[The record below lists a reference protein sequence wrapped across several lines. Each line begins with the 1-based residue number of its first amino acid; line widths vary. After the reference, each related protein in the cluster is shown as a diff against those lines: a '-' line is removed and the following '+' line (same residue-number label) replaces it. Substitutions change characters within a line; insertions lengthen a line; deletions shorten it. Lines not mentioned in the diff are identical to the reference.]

1 MNSQESKPCLLSV
14 AFVPCAD
21 SHLLGTAMTDYL
33 NPKSKALS
41 LRDPGT
47 TLIRI
52 TEVMAIVGLARP
64 TIYKLM
70 QQPESGF
77 PTPVKLSNSNA
88 RGAPVAWV
96 LGEVQSWTRARIAAR
111 DGEAA

>member
-1 MNSQESKPCLLSV
+1 MS
-14 AFVPCAD
+14 D
-21 SHLLGTAMTDYL
+21 SRVSTINQIAQ
-33 NPKSKALS
+33 
-41 LRDPGT
+41 RDPST

-70 QQPESGF
+70 QQPESRF
-77 PTPVKLSNSNA
+77 PAPVKLSNSNA

-96 LGEVQSWTRARIAAR
+96 LEEVQSWTRARIAFR
-111 DGEAA
+111 NKVAA

>member
-1 MNSQESKPCLLSV
+1 MSDSRVSTINLV
-14 AFVPCAD
+14 AQ
-21 SHLLGTAMTDYL
+21 
-33 NPKSKALS
+33 
-41 LRDPGT
+41 RDPAT

-64 TIYKLM
+64 TIYKLI
-70 QQPESGF
+70 QQPESRF

-96 LGEVQSWTRARIAAR
+96 LGEVQNWTRARIAAR
-111 DGEAA
+111 DNEAA

>member
-1 MNSQESKPCLLSV
+1 MSDSRVSTINSV
-14 AFVPCAD
+14 AQ
-21 SHLLGTAMTDYL
+21 
-33 NPKSKALS
+33 
-41 LRDPGT
+41 RDPAT

-70 QQPESGF
+70 QQPESRF

-96 LGEVQSWTRARIAAR
+96 LGEVQNWTRARIAAR
-111 DGEAA
+111 DNEAA

>member
-1 MNSQESKPCLLSV
+1 MSDSRVSTINLV
-14 AFVPCAD
+14 AQ
-21 SHLLGTAMTDYL
+21 
-33 NPKSKALS
+33 
-41 LRDPGT
+41 RDPST

-70 QQPESGF
+70 QQPESRF

>member
-1 MNSQESKPCLLSV
+1 MIESRS
-14 AFVPCAD
+14 
-21 SHLLGTAMTDYL
+21 STL
-33 NPKSKALS
+33 NRIPP
-41 LRDPGT
+41 RDPAP

-52 TEVMAIVGLARP
+52 SEVMAIVGLSRP

-70 QQPESGF
+70 QQPESRF

-96 LGEVQSWTRARIAAR
+96 LEEVQSWTLARIAHR
-111 DGEAA
+111 DKVAA

>member
-1 MNSQESKPCLLSV
+1 MSDSRVSTITPASQ
-14 AFVPCAD
+14 
-21 SHLLGTAMTDYL
+21 
-33 NPKSKALS
+33 
-41 LRDPGT
+41 RDPAT

-70 QQPESGF
+70 QQPESRF

-96 LGEVQSWTRARIAAR
+96 LGEVQNWTRARIAAR
-111 DGEAA
+111 DNEAA

>member
-1 MNSQESKPCLLSV
+1 MTLSRT
-14 AFVPCAD
+14 
-21 SHLLGTAMTDYL
+21 STL
-33 NPKSKALS
+33 NNLPP
-41 LRDPGT
+41 RDPAT

-52 TEVMAIVGLARP
+52 NEVMAIVGLARP

-70 QQPESGF
+70 QQPESRF

-96 LGEVQSWTRARIAAR
+96 LEEVQSWTLARIAIR
-111 DGEAA
+111 DKVAA

>member
-1 MNSQESKPCLLSV
+1 MSDSRVSTINLV
-14 AFVPCAD
+14 AQ
-21 SHLLGTAMTDYL
+21 
-33 NPKSKALS
+33 
-41 LRDPGT
+41 RDPAT

-70 QQPESGF
+70 QQPESRF

-96 LGEVQSWTRARIAAR
+96 LGEVQAWTRARIAAR
-111 DGEAA
+111 DQVAA

>member
-1 MNSQESKPCLLSV
+1 
-14 AFVPCAD
+14 
-21 SHLLGTAMTDYL
+21 MTLFRTSTL
-33 NPKSKALS
+33 NNLPP
-41 LRDPGT
+41 RDPAT

-52 TEVMAIVGLARP
+52 NEVMAIVGLARP

-70 QQPESGF
+70 QQPESRF

-96 LGEVQSWTRARIAAR
+96 LEEVQSWTLARIAIR
-111 DGEAA
+111 DKVAA

>member
-1 MNSQESKPCLLSV
+1 MSDSRVSTINLV
-14 AFVPCAD
+14 AQ
-21 SHLLGTAMTDYL
+21 
-33 NPKSKALS
+33 
-41 LRDPGT
+41 RDPAT

-52 TEVMAIVGLARP
+52 SEVMAIVGLARP

-70 QQPESGF
+70 QQPESRF

-96 LGEVQSWTRARIAAR
+96 LGEVQNWTRARIAAR
-111 DGEAA
+111 DNEAA